1 MFGFKRKPI
10 LKKIQ
15 FLVCRTSRAPT
26 HAVTAGLDSTIRM
39 WLKARTWK
47 SIISTRK
54 SFSFPFGWQFLYFN
68 QTEDFSEPRMCWF
81 CKINLDFYGELI
93 LFKLFNWNKTDEW
106 GHNLQKR
113 SKFEWM
119 KNKIGG
125 DLTDALVFE
134 TNNWISCKT
143 KTILFLGLL

>member
-1 MFGFKRKPI
+1 MRFLAQVPLYSWWGFVESSYKCSHSYHKLIPVFGFKRTLI
-10 LKKIQ
+10 YSKKTHTHTQ
-15 FLVCRTSRAPT
+15 FLVCRTSRALT

-39 WLKARTWK
+39 WLKARTCK
-47 SIISTRK
+47 SIISARK

-106 GHNLQKR
+106 GHNL
-113 SKFEWM
+113 
-119 KNKIGG
+119 
-125 DLTDALVFE
+125 
-134 TNNWISCKT
+134 
-143 KTILFLGLL
+143 